1 MDQAEFTAQKRGG
14 RGVQGTGVK
23 DDDFVRELVSTSTH
37 DHLLFFTNKGRVYR
51 LKGYEIPEVSRAYL
65 GITHILRVQ
74 ELCGLLSGTKEQT
87 IPYFIIDEAKS
98 YISESLAEN
107 KPFFTWINFWGP
119 HTPCIVPEPYYSM
132 YKKKMWC

>member
-1 MDQAEFTAQKRGG
+1 MFNQPP
-14 RGVQGTGVK
+14 
-23 DDDFVRELVSTSTH
+23 TH
-37 DHLLFFTNKGRVYR
+37 FNRYKEWLDE
-51 LKGYEIPEVSRAYL
+51 KGYEIPEVSRAYF
-65 GITHILRVQ
+65 GDNPHLRVQ

-119 HTPCIVPEPYYSM
+119 HYALYRARALLFHVSKEDVMLDESFFKPLEGKPGHYRTIS
-132 YKKKMWC
+132 KM